1 MKIALKLDDLTR
13 RRVQVLIF
21 LFGIVLIA
29 ALPDKAF
36 TQGPGNNFTSGFS
49 GYVQPMIAAGYS
61 KSISDVSD
69 DTKKI
74 DSLDQ
79 DANSETDFFPI
90 LLWEMVY
97 TLDNGATQFY
107 AGTPKENIV
116 EGTFLLEIGI
126 RQKLSGGT
134 ILTAAWIPKLPILE
148 KEAWKDP
155 FLLGTDRQETDQD
168 SQAFKLEA
176 ESIFGSPFN
185 LRYGF
190 GRQEVD
196 DDQAG
201 VYLFEQPDS
210 TLTTADLQ
218 MLKRDSDFH
227 LVEAQYAISFGR
239 GIMIRPGISYVRG
252 DAVGNANS
260 FNRYQG
266 KISFAYPGERWR
278 FFGNISLGLAEYDEA
293 NPIFEKTREDLIYGT
308 TLGAGYAAPF
318 GWKDFTASVF
328 TSFKKND
335 TNIKFY
341 DSTSMIIAIGLAWL
355 F

>member
-1 MKIALKLDDLTR
+1 MKIALKPDYLTK
-13 RRVQVLIF
+13 RVQFFVF
-21 LFGIVLIA
+21 LLGIILMA
-29 ALPDKAF
+29 ALPEKAF
-36 TQGPGNNFTSGFS
+36 TQGPGNNFTPGFS

-61 KSISDVSD
+61 KSISNVSD

-90 LLWEMVY
+90 LLWKTVY
-97 TLDNGATQFY
+97 NLDNGATQFY

-116 EGTFLLEIGI
+116 AGTFLLETGI

-134 ILTAAWIPKLPILE
+134 ILTAAWVPKLPILDN
-148 KEAWKDP
+148 EAWKDP
-155 FLLGTDRQETDQD
+155 FLLGSDRQETDQD
-168 SQAFKLEA
+168 SQAFKVEA
-176 ESIFGSPFN
+176 ESIFGSPVN

-190 GRQEVD
+190 GRQEID
-196 DDQAG
+196 DDQSG
-201 VYLFEQPDS
+201 IYLSEQPGS

-227 LVEAQYAISFGR
+227 LLEAQYAISFGR
-239 GIMIRPGISYVRG
+239 GIMIRPGISYLRG
-252 DAVGNANS
+252 DATGDANS
-260 FNRYQG
+260 FNQFQG
-266 KISFAYPGERWR
+266 KVSFAYPWEQWR

-293 NPIFEKTREDLIYGT
+293 NPIFEKTREDVIYGT
-308 TLGAGYAAPF
+308 TLGVGYTTPF

>member
-1 MKIALKLDDLTR
+1 MKIALKPDYLTR
-13 RRVQVLIF
+13 MRVQILVFLLGIILIVAF
-21 LFGIVLIA
+21 PDN
-29 ALPDKAF
+29 ALSR
-36 TQGPGNNFTSGFS
+36 QPGNKFTPGFS

-74 DSLDQ
+74 NALDQ
-79 DANSETDFFPI
+79 DANSETDFFAI
-90 LLWEMVY
+90 LLWKMVY

-116 EGTFLLEIGI
+116 EGTFLLETGI

-134 ILTAAWIPKLPILE
+134 ILTAAWVPKLPILDN
-148 KEAWKDP
+148 EAWKDP
-155 FLLGTDRQETDQD
+155 FLLGSDRQETDQD
-168 SQAFKLEA
+168 SQAFKVEA
-176 ESIFGSPFN
+176 ESIFGSPVN

-190 GRQEVD
+190 GRQKIDE
-196 DDQAG
+196 DQSG
-201 VYLFEQPDS
+201 VYLFEQPGS

-227 LVEAQYAISFGR
+227 LLEAQYAIAFGR
-239 GIMIRPGISYVRG
+239 GIMIRPGVSYVRG
-252 DAVGNANS
+252 DAIGDANS
-260 FNRYQG
+260 FNRFQG
-266 KISFAYPGERWR
+266 KVSFAYPYERWR

-293 NPIFEKTREDLIYGT
+293 NPIFEKTREDVIYGT
-308 TLGAGYAAPF
+308 TLGVGYAAPF

-341 DSTSMIIAIGLAWL
+341 DSTSMIVAIGLAWL